1 MKYTEAMIEVIELQA
16 EDVVAT
22 SCATYCELLGPEG

>member
-1 MKYTEAMIEVIELQA
+1 MKYTEAIIEVIELQA

-22 SCATYCELLGPEG
+22 SCTDYCEVLGPEG